1 MRETIVKLFPNIS
14 EEKIDKLILFY
25 KLILSYNSHTNIT
38 RITND
43 KEYIYKHIFDS
54 VWPIINNEEIFKGK
68 KILDVGS
75 GGGFPGIPIM
85 IMYPGIKVDFIDF
98 NIKKIRFL
106 RLALK
111 ELGLDSDIY
120 YQNVIDFGIS
130 SPKSYDIIIARAFK
144 NLSNTITIVAP
155 LLKLEGRLYS
165 YKGIKFLEEIEFAED
180 SIKKHQL
187 YIHSIMK
194 NELPERYGFR
204 SIIILKKLNKGI
216 SHKNQKVEKIWA
228 K

>member
-1 MRETIVKLFPNIS
+1 MRETIAKLFPNIS
-14 EEKIDKLILFY
+14 EEKIDKLFLFY

-54 VWPIINNEEIFKGK
+54 VWPIINNEENFKGK

-85 IMYPGIKVDFIDF
+85 IMFPGIKVDFIDF

-111 ELGLDSDIY
+111 ELGLDSNIY

-130 SPKSYDIIIARAFK
+130 SPKSYDIIITRAFK
-144 NLSNTITIVAP
+144 NLIFFM
-155 LLKLEGRLYS
+155 LK
-165 YKGIKFLEEIEFAED
+165 
-180 SIKKHQL
+180 SIK
-187 YIHSIMK
+187 SIFILG
-194 NELPERYGFR
+194 N
-204 SIIILKKLNKGI
+204 IIIIGIPGNPLIKLLQDNYRSKTI
-216 SHKNQKVEKIWA
+216 FFR
-228 K
+228 

>member
-1 MRETIVKLFPNIS
+1 MRKTIVKLFPSIS
-14 EEKIDKLILFY
+14 EDKINKLILFY
-25 KLILSYNSHTNIT
+25 NLILSYNSHTNIT
-38 RITND
+38 RITD
-43 KEYIYKHIFDS
+43 EKEYIYKHIFDS
-54 VWPIINNEEIFKGK
+54 VWPIMNNEGKFKGK
-68 KILDVGS
+68 KILDVGT

-85 IMYPGIKVDFIDF
+85 IFFPDIRIDFIDF

-106 RLALK
+106 RLALEK
-111 ELGLDSDIY
+111 LGLNSNIY

-144 NLSNTITIVAP
+144 NLSNTIRIVSP

-165 YKGIKFLEEIEFAED
+165 YKGIKFLEEIEIAED

-194 NELPERYGFR
+194 NELPEKYGFR
-204 SIIILKKLNKGI
+204 SIIILKKLDKGI